1 MARKITVIP
10 AQPKQTQQTESG
22 KPAKIRV
29 AAYCRVSTDQEE
41 QLNSYENQIKYYKSI
56 EESHP
61 EYELVGVYADE
72 GISGTNTKKR
82 VEFNRMIAD
91 CRCGKIDR
99 ILTKS
104 ISRFARNTLD
114 CLNYIRELQQLGIEI
129 IFENENINTMDGQGE
144 VLITILS
151 GLAQSTSQNISS
163 NSKWGIHR
171 RYEQGQYGLATTRFL
186 GYDQDEEGNLIVNR
200 KQAKLVKRIYKEFME
215 GKTVDHI
222 ARVLT
227 REKVKNWNGKAVWHA
242 TTLQSMLCNEKY
254 MGDAILQK
262 GYTADFLTKR
272 RAKNS
277 GEMKQYYIEDDHEA
291 IIEPE
296 YWNAVQLEMKRRE
309 DYLSE
314 HQMQRYGNEPEK
326 NPMACRVICGNCGRM
341 FTRKNWRKR
350 DGSVRPIWQ
359 CAERY
364 KVKGVLG
371 CDNRHVDEDILMQV
385 FVLAWNQ
392 LIGQKE
398 ELISKWKQV
407 ARSENELE
415 KFYANAFIEKVD
427 KVGTIKEFD
436 TFLFLAT
443 VESLNVYEDGRMMV
457 RFLEGS
463 EITIAG
469 E

>member
-22 KPAKIRV
+22 KPVKIRV

-56 EESHP
+56 EEKHP

-91 CRCGKIDR
+91 CRAGRIDR

-129 IFENENINTMDGQGE
+129 LFENENINTLDGQGE

-186 GYDQDEEGNLIVNR
+186 GYDQDEEGKLIVNR
-200 KQAKLVKRIYKEFME
+200 NQAKLVKRIYKEFME

-227 REKVKNWNGKAVWHA
+227 REKVKNWNGKSVWHA
-242 TTLQSMLCNEKY
+242 STLQSMLCNEKY

-272 RAKNS
+272 RATNT

-296 YWNAVQLEMKRRE
+296 FWNAVQLEMKRRE
-309 DYLSE
+309 DFLTE

-326 NPMACRVICGNCGRM
+326 NPMACRVICGKCGKM

-350 DGSVRPIWQ
+350 DGSIRPIWQ
-359 CAERY
+359 CSERY
-364 KVKGVLG
+364 RVKGVLG
-371 CDNRHVDEDILMQV
+371 CDNRHVDEAVLMQV

-392 LIGQKE
+392 LVSQQD
-398 ELISKWKQV
+398 ELKNRWKQV
-407 ARSENELE
+407 ARGENELE
-415 KFYANAFIEKVD
+415 KYYAKAFTDQVD
-427 KVGTIKEFD
+427 KIGLIKEFD

-443 VESLNVYEDGRMMV
+443 VESLNVYEDGKMVV
-457 RFLEGS
+457 RFLEGT
-463 EITIAG
+463 EIAIAG